1 MAVTGQ
7 IGDADVRLEN
17 AAEEA
22 TMQKILEALGGLNNS
37 AGNGNT
43 GIGSLLK
50 KTTPLGIAMGAVTGS
65 FSLLGTAIKG
75 TVKGLGSIIKAGNA
89 VVGFSAGLI
98 ESQSEITGF
107 TETISKSRLNILGF
121 GDSIHAIT
129 KLLYGNYQTFQQL
142 STSGIAFGNQLERM
156 RSFATGAGINLDQLA
171 GNLAANSEELARL
184 GTGTRGA
191 RMAVDAARIAFQQNE
206 EVLQRYG
213 LSYAE
218 QNENFLAFFSRNALA
233 MQRGTISQ
241 QQVINLSDD
250 YAKGLRRL
258 SELTG
263 IQADQLK
270 EGVDKANM
278 NTAFKNFIS
287 QFDGETQNRLN
298 SILDTYQAG
307 FGDAGREAA
316 MATMMGV
323 NPVTEGAQQ
332 LTSMMPGFGAQ
343 LQSLNSQAR
352 NFNGSLED
360 FNNSMYGQMNQF
372 ANASR
377 GFADANSRYFGSL
390 ALMGDPYGMAG
401 SEIVRFVNMFG
412 GSVSDLTS
420 NLGTESPTQRVF
432 NSFNRAVRDVRDA
445 LANLFADVFESGTFT
460 TAMSELALKIPTF
473 KDKIVEFINFF
484 RTYDYDSAF
493 ENLKNYNPFDEQ
505 GRQNIYDSAEEMLT
519 NLGNKIYE
527 WWDTTGREIFERIGG
542 TIADAIT
549 NERSGMLPSFL
560 GATGIT
566 GGSGNQI
573 DDIVNRMREDPSS
586 VSDEERDQL
595 VMFIREQFRQRD
607 RDSDSF
613 LRNLRGY
620 LGGITG
626 KVLGADYLEDLTGSG
641 RSSLFGFGDDDAL
654 LRKLE
659 ESGYYDGE
667 RRVGTR
673 GALGRMT
680 EPKTTL
686 AKIHAGERVL
696 NPQEAA
702 EYNAMGTTATA
713 GVGAGNSLVEKLL
726 DETKQSRVQ
735 LVNALNT
742 LHVDMRELQRKQE
755 NTISAIENYV

>member
-1 MAVTGQ
+1 
-7 IGDADVRLEN
+7 
-17 AAEEA
+17 
-22 TMQKILEALGGLNNS
+22 
-37 AGNGNT
+37 
-43 GIGSLLK
+43 
-50 KTTPLGIAMGAVTGS
+50 
-65 FSLLGTAIKG
+65 
-75 TVKGLGSIIKAGNA
+75 
-89 VVGFSAGLI
+89 
-98 ESQSEITGF
+98 
-107 TETISKSRLNILGF
+107 
-121 GDSIHAIT
+121 
-129 KLLYGNYQTFQQL
+129 
-142 STSGIAFGNQLERM
+142 
-156 RSFATGAGINLDQLA
+156 
-171 GNLAANSEELARL
+171 
-184 GTGTRGA
+184 
-191 RMAVDAARIAFQQNE
+191 
-206 EVLQRYG
+206 
-213 LSYAE
+213 
-218 QNENFLAFFSRNALA
+218 
-233 MQRGTISQ
+233 
-241 QQVINLSDD
+241 
-250 YAKGLRRL
+250 
-258 SELTG
+258 
-263 IQADQLK
+263 
-270 EGVDKANM
+270 
-278 NTAFKNFIS
+278 
-287 QFDGETQNRLN
+287 
-298 SILDTYQAG
+298 
-307 FGDAGREAA
+307 